1 MHVSRSILCLWL
13 ASTAA
18 SDSAAFSIGYGH
30 GAQAV
35 VDLER
40 FDLGGG
46 QAFAL
51 SFPSLAALVIAALLC
66 VLALAGLLVSWR
78 RNGQALSS
86 LPHSAAIL
94 LIVPLCAILSFA
106 FNF

>member
-51 SFPSLAALVIAALLC
+51 TFPTLVALVVAALLC
-66 VLALAGLLVSWR
+66 VFALAGLLVSSR
-78 RNGQALSS
+78 
-86 LPHSAAIL
+86 
-94 LIVPLCAILSFA
+94 
-106 FNF
+106 